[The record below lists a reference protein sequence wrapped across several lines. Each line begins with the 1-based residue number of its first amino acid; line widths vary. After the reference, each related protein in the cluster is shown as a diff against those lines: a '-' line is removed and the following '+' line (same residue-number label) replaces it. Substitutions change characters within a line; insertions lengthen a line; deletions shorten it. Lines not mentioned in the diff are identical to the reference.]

1 MINLALGFLVF
12 IHSHFITLVLAGIML
27 LTIILIELYVHYQD
41 YMIEKKRKR
50 FMLPKE
56 FKLEEQTAEI
66 GEDLNIW
73 NISFNKEK

>member
-1 MINLALGFLVF
+1 
-12 IHSHFITLVLAGIML
+12 
-27 LTIILIELYVHYQD
+27 
-41 YMIEKKRKR
+41 MIEKKRKR

-56 FKLEEQTAEI
+56 FELEEQTAEI

>member
-1 MINLALGFLVF
+1 
-12 IHSHFITLVLAGIML
+12 ML